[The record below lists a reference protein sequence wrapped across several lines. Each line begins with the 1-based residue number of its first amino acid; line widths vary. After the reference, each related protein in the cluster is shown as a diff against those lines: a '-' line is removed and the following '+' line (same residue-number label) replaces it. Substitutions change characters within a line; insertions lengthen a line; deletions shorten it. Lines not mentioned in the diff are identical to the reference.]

1 MIEQNNVYVATS
13 EGQNLEIPCH
23 ISGPD
28 GRTPSPRP
36 DIIWTAYQYSENGP
50 VIRIERIENGSHGQ
64 TISVDNK
71 TLYINSIN
79 SSDFTTEFEC
89 AVNNSI
95 GRATQVTILLHR
107 EDLDLCVRP
116 MGVMNNTET
125 IEVSS

>member
-13 EGQNLEIPCH
+13 VGQNLLILCH
-23 ISGPD
+23 ISGPN
-28 GRTPSPRP
+28 GRTPYPP
-36 DIIWTAYQYSENGP
+36 PEIIWTAYQYSEDDT

-79 SSDFTTEFEC
+79 SSDLTTKFEC

-95 GRATQVTILLHR
+95 GRATQVTRLLHR
-107 EDLDLCVRP
+107 EVLDMCVRP